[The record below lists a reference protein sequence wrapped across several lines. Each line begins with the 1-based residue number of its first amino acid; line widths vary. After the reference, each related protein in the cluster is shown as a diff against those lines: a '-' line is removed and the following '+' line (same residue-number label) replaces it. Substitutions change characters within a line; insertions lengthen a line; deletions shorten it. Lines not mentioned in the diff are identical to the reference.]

1 MTDVRTP
8 VRRPAATR
16 PPARV
21 FWVRRLI
28 ALAVLAVLVVGV
40 YLLGSFLVSTV
51 KGLLPT
57 GEPATQA
64 QDEPSAP
71 TTQAAQAPGPQP
83 CAPEAVGIALTAD
96 ATTYA
101 AGTNPTFTVH
111 LETTG
116 SVPCT
121 VDAGEA
127 LRQVVITSG
136 DDRVWASTD
145 CVAADAPGR
154 LLLLE
159 PGFPDE
165 TPLTWTRVRSA
176 EGCPD
181 GLPAPRAGTYQAVAT
196 ILGVSTEPTVFG
208 LG

>member
-8 VRRPAATR
+8 VRRPPATR

-28 ALAVLAVLVVGV
+28 ALAVLVLLVVGV
-40 YLLGSFLVSTV
+40 YLAGSFLVSAV
-51 KGLLPT
+51 KGLLGPD
-57 GEPATQA
+57 EPASQA
-64 QDEPSAP
+64 QDQPSE
-71 TTQAAQAPGPQP
+71 AASHPAASTGPQP
-83 CAPEAVGIALTAD
+83 CPAAAVSIGLTAD

-121 VDAGEA
+121 LDAGEA
-127 LRQVVITSG
+127 LRQVVVTSG

-145 CVAADAPGR
+145 CVAAGAPGR

-176 EGCPD
+176 EGCPE
-181 GLPAPRAGTYQAVAT
+181 GLPAPRPGTYQAVAT
-196 ILGVSTEPTVFG
+196 ILGVSTEATVFG
-208 LG
+208 LS

>member
-1 MTDVRTP
+1 
-8 VRRPAATR
+8 
-16 PPARV
+16 V

-28 ALAVLAVLVVGV
+28 ALAVLVLLIVGV
-40 YLLGSFLVSTV
+40 YLVGSFLVSAL
-51 KGLLPT
+51 KGLLT
-57 GEPATQA
+57 SDEPATHA
-64 QDEPSAP
+64 QSQP
-71 TTQAAQAPGPQP
+71 TTAASHPAASTGPQP
-83 CAPEAVGIALTAD
+83 CAPAAVSIGLTAD

-127 LRQVVITSG
+127 LRQVVVTSG
-136 DDRVWASTD
+136 TDRVWASTD

-176 EGCPD
+176 EGCPK
-181 GLPAPRAGTYQAVAT
+181 GLPAPKAGTYQAVAT
-196 ILGVSTEPTVFG
+196 ILGVSTKPTVFG

>member
-1 MTDVRTP
+1 
-8 VRRPAATR
+8 VRRPPASR

-21 FWVRRLI
+21 LWVRRLV
-28 ALAVLAVLVVGV
+28 ALTVLALVVVGV
-40 YLLGSFLVSTV
+40 YLVGSFLVSAV
-51 KGLLPT
+51 KGLLPS
-57 GEPATQA
+57 GEPAAQTQD
-64 QDEPSAP
+64 QPSH
-71 TTQAAQAPGPQP
+71 AASQPAAGTVPQP
-83 CAPEAVGIALTAD
+83 CAPAAVSIGLTAD

-101 AGTNPTFTVH
+101 AGANPTFTVH
-111 LETTG
+111 LETIG

-145 CVAADAPGR
+145 CVPADAAGR

-176 EGCPD
+176 EGCPK
-181 GLPAPRAGTYQAVAT
+181 GLPAPRPGTYQAVAT